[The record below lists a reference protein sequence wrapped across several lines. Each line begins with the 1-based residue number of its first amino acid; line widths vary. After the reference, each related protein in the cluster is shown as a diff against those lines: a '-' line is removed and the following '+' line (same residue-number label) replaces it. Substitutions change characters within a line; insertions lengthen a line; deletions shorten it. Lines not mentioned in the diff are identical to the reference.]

1 MKDKFLKM
9 AGVNSEEEFY
19 SMFPTE
25 EAFFQAY
32 PEARQMK
39 KGGNVPTNPELYSR
53 VKSEAKSKFDRWP
66 CVPVSTSK
74 ALTKEGWKSYFE
86 LEVGELILAYDMQ
99 TKTNKWTP
107 ILNLHYY
114 ENAPTVDIIKPGHNI
129 KLTSTPDHKWVVYRK
144 ATGPDLIVN
153 KNAELV
159 YSLIQKLKSKEITFT
174 EAKEYQSSIQEHYRK
189 YKDCTWEEFLF
200 ESKFSK
206 GGEFLI
212 TTEELRN
219 GAFKQY
225 VIRNAAPLD
234 ESYSDSNLKL
244 TSKYNDNWTSNVLDM
259 SRSQSEVWFASAIV
273 YDGHQNKDY
282 EVNSNGSKTY
292 KTYGFKQKHLDHQDA
307 FVASCILT
315 GRRVRYGSYSE
326 NRCRNFY
333 ITERDY
339 IPLDVVHF
347 NDGESTDV
355 WCPETEFGTWVMN
368 QDGLVTITGNSAY
381 GSAWLVKTY
390 KSRGGGYRKA
400 QTGGGLQDQQIFQYP
415 NYNGNISAYYQ
426 KMNEDMMNN
435 PMSAVGDFLYN
446 GAMAANTAMNNAESN
461 GGDKMQMAKLAM
473 NVMGMP
479 AMGMGGVGMMMR
491 DNYYDEGGE
500 MAIGQVMAMNDKIA
514 RLQNFINA
522 ESEVEPWVAS
532 KLTLADDY
540 LTSVADYL
548 QYNEGEEEEEEDMD
562 MNMGEME
569 EMKMGGIPQRYKNR
583 GFTKVGAKRKSDR
596 AGKKWM
602 VLAKKGDKYKIV
614 HGGYTGMKDFSQH
627 GSEKRKKNFWNRMG
641 GKDSAKATD
650 PFSPLYW
657 HKRFGTWAKGGE
669 MMPPEIARAR
679 FAAAGNLD
687 KLDDYGYAKG
697 GEPTNAGFQALPDYV
712 QNKIMSKMAY
722 GGDTDMYGGQMDMD
736 TMYQMMKGGQPCY
749 ECGGKVY
756 QQGGQQD
763 EIMQAIQMYA
773 QMTQTDPEQ
782 LIAQLQSLP
791 ALQQQEAIQKI
802 MQAIQQAQAGQMKN
816 GGIYINPANKGKFT
830 ESANRAGMGVQEF
843 ARHVLANKEDYSS
856 TQVKRANF
864 AHVFGGRNYQNG
876 GYVIGKEYELS
887 DEEIKDL
894 INKGYKVEYI

>member
-1 MKDKFLKM
+1 MKDKFLQM

-32 PEARQMK
+32 PEAREMK

-66 CVPVSTSK
+66 
-74 ALTKEGWKSYFE
+74 
-86 LEVGELILAYDMQ
+86 
-99 TKTNKWTP
+99 
-107 ILNLHYY
+107 
-114 ENAPTVDIIKPGHNI
+114 
-129 KLTSTPDHKWVVYRK
+129 
-144 ATGPDLIVN
+144 
-153 KNAELV
+153 
-159 YSLIQKLKSKEITFT
+159 
-174 EAKEYQSSIQEHYRK
+174 
-189 YKDCTWEEFLF
+189 
-200 ESKFSK
+200 
-206 GGEFLI
+206 
-212 TTEELRN
+212 
-219 GAFKQY
+219 
-225 VIRNAAPLD
+225 
-234 ESYSDSNLKL
+234 
-244 TSKYNDNWTSNVLDM
+244 
-259 SRSQSEVWFASAIV
+259 
-273 YDGHQNKDY
+273 
-282 EVNSNGSKTY
+282 
-292 KTYGFKQKHLDHQDA
+292 
-307 FVASCILT
+307 
-315 GRRVRYGSYSE
+315 
-326 NRCRNFY
+326 
-333 ITERDY
+333 
-339 IPLDVVHF
+339 
-347 NDGESTDV
+347 
-355 WCPETEFGTWVMN
+355 
-368 QDGLVTITGNSAY
+368 SAY

-400 QTGGGLQDQQIFQYP
+400 QTGGGLQDQEIFQYP
-415 NYNGNISAYYQ
+415 NYNGNMVSYYQ
-426 KMNEDMMNN
+426 KMNEDRANN
-435 PMSAVGDFLYN
+435 PMNAIGDFVLN
-446 GAMAANTAMNNAESN
+446 GAMAAGTAMDN
-461 GGDKMQMAKLAM
+461 GEGNGEDKMQMAKLAM

-500 MAIGQVMAMNDKIA
+500 MAVGQVMAMHDKLS

-522 ESEVEPWVAS
+522 QSEVEPWVAS

-540 LTSVADYL
+540 LSSVADYM
-548 QYNEGEEEEEEDMD
+548 QFNEGSQEEGEEEEEDID

-627 GSEKRKKNFWNRMG
+627 GSEKRKDNFWNRMG
-641 GKDSAKATD
+641 GKNSAKATD

-697 GEPTNAGFQALPDYV
+697 GEPQNAGFQALPPYV
-712 QNKIMSKMAY
+712 QAKILSNMAY
-722 GGDTDMYGGQMDMD
+722 GGMAYPFMQDGGPALTEEQKAAAAEAAAKKKKRNDTMAGIGLGIGTAAGIIASEIRAGRKQRGYEEYMNSNDPRIGTSDQPSNKELRKMGRRMYGGDIDMYGGQADMD
-736 TMYQMMKGGQPCY
+736 AMYQMMKNGGNM
-749 ECGGKVY
+749 Y

-773 QMTQTDPEQ
+773 QMTQMDPKQ
-782 LIAQLQSLP
+782 LMAQLQSLP
-791 ALQQQEAIQKI
+791 PIQQQEAIQKI
-802 MQAIQQAQAGQMKN
+802 MQAIQQAQAGQMKK

-830 ESANRAGMGVQEF
+830 ESAKRAGMGVQEF
-843 ARHVLANKEDYSS
+843 ARKVLANKEDYSA

-864 AHVFGGRNYQNG
+864 ARNAAKWKKQFGGMTEGAELELHPDEIQALIDQ
-876 GYVIGKEYELS
+876 GYGIEYL
-887 DEEIKDL
+887 D
-894 INKGYKVEYI
+894 